1 MCIFRDSSRS
11 LTWYLHYFTFRYLY
25 IFYIHP
31 TAFILQFQV
40 LFFFWECLVLCS
52 TSGCFFLLVAAHV
65 CMYIRRACH
74 MIYIYILLYVYIYKH
89 PKNRKVVHHYFS
101 RICIYIYIIQ
111 FFLLKP
117 WVYIYIHTLC
127 FPLCFGFI
135 LAKRERLPR
144 NLYDASGRQS
154 EFLDLP
160 RPMTFW
166 VNGSHMGVSY
176 KMRVP
181 KNVEKGWF
189 IISL

>member
-1 MCIFRDSSRS
+1 
-11 LTWYLHYFTFRYLY
+11 
-25 IFYIHP
+25 
-31 TAFILQFQV
+31 
-40 LFFFWECLVLCS
+40 
-52 TSGCFFLLVAAHV
+52 
-65 CMYIRRACH
+65 MY
-74 MIYIYILLYVYIYKH
+74 
-89 PKNRKVVHHYFS
+89 
-101 RICIYIYIIQ
+101 IYIYIIQ

-117 WVYIYIHTLC
+117 WVYIYTHSMLPSLLRIH
-127 FPLCFGFI
+127 

>member
-1 MCIFRDSSRS
+1 MIFTLFYIQIFIHILYSPHSIHPPVPSSVFFLGVPGS
-11 LTWYLHYFTFRYLY
+11 MLY
-25 IFYIHP
+25 IR
-31 TAFILQFQV
+31 
-40 LFFFWECLVLCS
+40 LFFSSSCC
-52 TSGCFFLLVAAHV
+52 T
-65 CMYIRRACH
+65 CMYVYKTC
-74 MIYIYILLYVYIYKH
+74 MPYDIYIYYYTYIYKH